1 MGRQQDA
8 GIAFGEIHLN
18 HGASILNRLFA
29 RVDGRGI
36 MSHLGR
42 SRRSPDGSAR
52 PLSTRRARSQPLA
65 ELTIPCLP
73 NSAIGKVRL
82 ARSYGQ
88 QKFTNFARAARP
100 TNFAKFMIFAE
111 RTCGPADARLA
122 DLLWRT
128 RATIPER
135 CKRIWVTR
143 ISSTLCGIP
152 S

>member
-8 GIAFGEIHLN
+8 GIAFCEIHLN
-18 HGASILNRLFA
+18 HGASIFSRLFA
-29 RVDGRGI
+29 RVDGI

-42 SRRSPDGSAR
+42 SRRSPGWIGTAAINASCKIAAPRGTNDT
-52 PLSTRRARSQPLA
+52 L
-65 ELTIPCLP
+65 LP

-111 RTCGPADARLA
+111 RTYGPADARLFGP
-122 DLLWRT
+122 T
-128 RATIPER
+128 
-135 CKRIWVTR
+135 
-143 ISSTLCGIP
+143 
-152 S
+152 